1 MRPEIAGRD
10 ETTGAA
16 RRMTQLTRLDWYVV
30 GISLVLCYLPAM
42 FYLKRAGSSTAEFF
56 ASGQSAPWWLVGTS
70 MVATTFSTDTPNLV
84 TDFVRSH
91 GVSYNWV
98 WWAFLLTGMAT
109 VFFYAQLWRRSR
121 VLTDLEF
128 YELRYSGKPAA
139 VVRGFRAVYLGLFF
153 NIMIMSTVT
162 LAAVKIA
169 NVMLGWG
176 RVETIAIAGTACVLF
191 AAVSG
196 LWGVLATD
204 IVQFA
209 LAMIGVIGAAIVSLR
224 QPAVGGLAALLDK
237 TSPSTLS
244 LLPDFSDTSLT
255 LTVLVIP
262 LTVQWWS
269 VWYPGAEPGGGSYI
283 AQRILASK
291 NERHALGATLWF
303 NVAHYALRPWPWI
316 IVALC
321 SMLVF
326 PTLADI
332 QRALPHV
339 NPALIGNDLAYP
351 AMLTLL
357 PVGMKGLLI
366 ASLFAAYRSTMET
379 HLNWG
384 SSYLIIDF
392 YQRFIRPGKSERHYL
407 WVSRALA
414 AFLMAAAGAFTLA
427 LSTAS
432 EAFQLL
438 LSVGA
443 GTGLIYLL
451 RWFWWRINAWSE
463 ISAMVSSFLVALGFF
478 FARKSGFAIADPVP
492 LLATVGVT
500 TVVWVTVTMLT
511 EPVDRASLVRF
522 YELTRPAGRGWDV
535 IRTEANLPPSPDSFP
550 QMLLGWTAGVT
561 FVYAGLFGAGS
572 FIYGRTIAAIAWLVA
587 FIVSGIALV
596 RVVKGVWASE
606 EELAG
611 SETSGVAA
619 RRPCTKAVILARGL
633 GSRMRQADDGVML
646 SAEQAAAAD
655 AGAKGMIPVG
665 RPFLDYVLSGLAD
678 AGFTDVCI
686 VVAPQHAEIHDR
698 YARAAIPTRVRVQ
711 FAVQANAL
719 GTADAVLAAEEFAG
733 GEPFVVLNADNYYP
747 TDVLARLRNADG
759 AAGVAFSRAGLLRA
773 GDVPADRLAS
783 YALLDVHGG
792 VLRRIIE
799 KPDAATMAAQA
810 NAPVSMNCWRLES
823 TFFRACR
830 DVQPSARDELEL
842 PNAIQYAIDV
852 LGERFTMIP
861 ADASVLDLSRRAD
874 VAKVTARLKAVT
886 VRL

>member
-1 MRPEIAGRD
+1 
-10 ETTGAA
+10 
-16 RRMTQLTRLDWYVV
+16 MTQLTRLDWVV
-30 GISLVLCYLPAM
+30 VVVSLVLCYLPAL

-128 YELRYSGKPAA
+128 YELRYSGRPAA

-153 NIMIMSTVT
+153 NVMIMATVT

-176 RVETIAIAGTACVLF
+176 RVETIVIAGTACVLF
-191 AAVSG
+191 ASVAG

-209 LAMIGVIGAAIVSLR
+209 LAMVGVIGAAIVSLN
-224 QPAVGGLAALLDK
+224 QPAVGGLASLLDK

-244 LLPDFSDTSLT
+244 LLPDFSDTT
-255 LTVLVIP
+255 LVVTVLVIP

-357 PVGMKGLLI
+357 PVGMKGLLV

-392 YQRFIRPGKSERHYL
+392 YQRFVKPGKSERHYL
-407 WVSRALA
+407 WVSRALT
-414 AFLMAAAGAFTLA
+414 AFLMIAAGLFTLA

-463 ISAMVSSFLVALGFF
+463 ISAMVSSFLIAFGFF
-478 FARKSGFAIADPVP
+478 VAKKMGVAIPDPVP
-492 LLATVGVT
+492 LLVTVAATT
-500 TVVWVTVTMLT
+500 IVWVTVTMLT
-511 EPVDRASLVRF
+511 KPADRASLVRF
-522 YELTRPAGRGWDV
+522 YELTRPAGPGWNV
-535 IRTEANLPPSPDSFP
+535 IRTESNLPPSSDSIP
-550 QMLLGWTAGVT
+550 QMMLGWTAGVM
-561 FVYAGLFGAGS
+561 FVYAGLFGTGS
-572 FIYGRTIAAIAWLVA
+572 FIYGRTIPAVMWLVA
-587 FIVSGIALV
+587 FVVSGFVLLHVV
-596 RVVKGVWASE
+596 RRAWAAE
-606 EELAG
+606 GERELAG
-611 SETSGVAA
+611 SETSAVAA
-619 RRPCTKAVILARGL
+619 ERLCTKAVILARGL
-633 GSRMRQADDGVML
+633 GSRMREGDDNAVL
-646 SAEQAAAAD
+646 SSEQAAAAND
-655 AGAKGMIPVG
+655 GAKAMIPVG

-686 VVAPQHAEIHDR
+686 VVAPQHAEMHDR
-698 YARAAIPTRVRVQ
+698 YARAAIPTRLRVH
-711 FAVQANAL
+711 FAVQANPL
-719 GTADAVLAAEEFAG
+719 GTADAVLAAEEFTT

-747 TDVLARLRNADG
+747 TDVLARLRNAAG
-759 AAGVAFSRAGLLRA
+759 PAGVAFSRAGLLRS
-773 GDVPADRLAS
+773 GDIPADRIAA
-783 YALLDVHGG
+783 YALLDVVDGA
-792 VLRRIIE
+792 LRRIVE
-799 KPDAATMAAQA
+799 KPDAATMSARTD
-810 NAPVSMNCWRLES
+810 APVSMNCWRLDS
-823 TFFRACR
+823 TIFRACR
-830 DVQPSARDELEL
+830 DLQPSVRDELEL

-852 LGERFTMIP
+852 LGERFAMIP
-861 ADASVLDLSRRAD
+861 ADATVLDLSRRGD
-874 VAKVTARLKAVT
+874 IAKVTARLQSMPVK
-886 VRL
+886 L

>member
-1 MRPEIAGRD
+1 
-10 ETTGAA
+10 
-16 RRMTQLTRLDWYVV
+16 
-30 GISLVLCYLPAM
+30 M

-56 ASGQSAPWWLVGTS
+56 TSGQSAPWWLVGTS

-176 RVETIAIAGTACVLF
+176 RVETIVVAGTACVLF
-191 AAVSG
+191 ASVSG

-204 IVQFA
+204 LVQFA
-209 LAMIGVIGAAIVSLR
+209 LAMVGVIGAAIVALR
-224 QPAVGGLAALLDK
+224 QPAVGGLSSMLSKID
-237 TSPSTLS
+237 PRTLS
-244 LLPDFSDTSLT
+244 LLPDFNDTSLA

-326 PTLADI
+326 PSLADI

-357 PVGMKGLLI
+357 PVGMKGLLV

-392 YQRFIRPGKSERHYL
+392 YQRFIGRGKSERHYL
-407 WVSRALA
+407 WVSRALT
-414 AFLMAAAGAFTLA
+414 AFLMIAAGVFTLA

-463 ISAMVSSFLVALGFF
+463 ISAMAASFLIALGFF
-478 FARKSGFAIADPVP
+478 AAKKAGYAIADPAP
-492 LLATVGVT
+492 LLITVAAT

-511 EPVDRASLVRF
+511 EPADRASLVRF
-522 YELTRPAGRGWDV
+522 YELTRPAGPGWNA
-535 IRTEANLPPSPDSFP
+535 IRAESNLPPSSDSFP

-561 FVYAGLFGAGS
+561 FVYAGLFGTGS
-572 FIYGRTIAAIAWLVA
+572 LIYGRTIHTFVWFVV
-587 FIVSGIALV
+587 FVVSGVILWQ
-596 RVVKGVWASE
+596 VVKQTWASQP
-606 EELAG
+606 ELAG
-611 SETSGVAA
+611 SETSSRAA
-619 RRPCTKAVILARGL
+619 HRPCTKAVVLARGV
-633 GSRMRQADDGVML
+633 GSRMREADETATL
-646 SAEQAAAAD
+646 SAAQAAAAND
-655 AGAKGMIPVG
+655 GVKAMLPVG

-686 VVAPQHAEIHDR
+686 VVAPQHADD
-698 YARAAIPTRVRVQ
+698 ARPLHARGDPHASSRPIRRATQAGRHGRRRSCRRGIRRGRTLRRGERRQLLSERRAVASPHGPSARVPPASRSRGRDCCEAATLPRTDSPRTPCSTFATACCSASSRSRTPPRCRRAPTRR
-711 FAVQANAL
+711 
-719 GTADAVLAAEEFAG
+719 
-733 GEPFVVLNADNYYP
+733 
-747 TDVLARLRNADG
+747 
-759 AAGVAFSRAGLLRA
+759 
-773 GDVPADRLAS
+773 
-783 YALLDVHGG
+783 
-792 VLRRIIE
+792 
-799 KPDAATMAAQA
+799 
-810 NAPVSMNCWRLES
+810 VSMNCWRLDS
-823 TFFRACR
+823 KIFRACR
-830 DVQPSARDELEL
+830 DVQPSSRDELEL
-842 PNAIQYAIDV
+842 PNAIQYAVEV
-852 LGERFTMIP
+852 LGERFEMIA
-861 ADASVLDLSRRAD
+861 ADAPVLDLSRRAD
-874 VAKVTARLKAVT
+874 VAKVTARLQDVA

>member
-1 MRPEIAGRD
+1 M
-10 ETTGAA
+10 
-16 RRMTQLTRLDWYVV
+16 QLTSLDWVIV
-30 GISLVLCYLPAM
+30 AVSLVLCYLPAM
-42 FYLKRAGSSTAEFF
+42 FYLRRARSSVAEFF
-56 ASGQSAPWWLVGTS
+56 TSGQSAPWWLVGTS

-128 YELRYSGKPAA
+128 YELRYSGRPAA
-139 VVRGFRAVYLGLFF
+139 AVRGFRAVYLGLFF
-153 NIMIMSTVT
+153 NIMIMATVT

-176 RVETIAIAGTACVLF
+176 RFETIAVCGTAVVLF

-204 IVQFA
+204 LVQFV
-209 LAMIGVIGAAIVSLR
+209 LAMVGVIAAAYVALD
-224 QPAVGGLAALLDK
+224 QPAVGGLSGLLAK
-237 TSPSTLS
+237 TDPKTLS
-244 LLPDFSDTSLT
+244 LLPDFHDTTLT

-326 PTLADI
+326 PTLGDL
-332 QRALPHV
+332 QRALPQV

-357 PVGMKGLLI
+357 PVGMKGLII
-366 ASLFAAYRSTMET
+366 ASLFAAYRSTIET

-384 SSYLIIDF
+384 SSYLVIDF
-392 YQRFIRPGKSERHYL
+392 YQRFLAPGKTQRHYL
-407 WVSRALA
+407 WVSRSLTAV
-414 AFLMAAAGAFTLA
+414 LMILCGVFTTF

-432 EAFQLL
+432 EAFELL

-463 ISAMVSSFLVALGFF
+463 ISAMISSFLVSLAFF
-478 FARKSGFAIADPVP
+478 VAKKMGADIPDPVP

-500 TVVWVTVTMLT
+500 TVVWITVTLMTAPADHATL
-511 EPVDRASLVRF
+511 LRF
-522 YELTRPAGRGWDV
+522 YELTRPAGPGWAAF
-535 IRTEANLPPSPDSFP
+535 RAESKLPPSPDSIP
-550 QMLLGWTAGVT
+550 QMMLGWIAGVM
-561 FVYAGLFGAGS
+561 FVYAGLFGTGS
-572 FIYGRTIAAIAWLVA
+572 LIYGRVSQSIMWAVLFV
-587 FIVSGIALV
+587 VSGVVLLGVV
-596 RVVKGVWASE
+596 RRVWASE
-606 EELAG
+606 PELAG
-611 SETSGVAA
+611 GETSAVAA
-619 RRPCTKAVILARGL
+619 DRPCTKAVILAAGRGT
-633 GSRMRQADDGVML
+633 RMQAADRDVALTDD
-646 SAEQAAAAD
+646 QAAAAD
-655 AGAKGMIPVG
+655 AGIKAMMPVSADASSASALAEA
-665 RPFLDYVLSGLAD
+665 RPFLDYSLTALGD

-686 VVAPQHAEIHDR
+686 VLSPEDRAIRDR
-698 YARAAIPTRVRVQ
+698 YTRTAIPTRFRAS
-711 FAVQANAL
+711 FATQLEPA
-719 GTADAVLAAEEFAG
+719 GTADALLAAEEFTA
-733 GEPFVVLNADNYYP
+733 GEPFVVINSDNYYP
-747 TDVLARLRNADG
+747 PEVLASVRTATEPTCVG
-759 AAGVAFSRAGLLRA
+759 FSRAGLVRR
-773 GDVPADRLAS
+773 GNVSADRIA
-783 YALLDVHGG
+783 AFAILDVGPDG
-792 VLRRIIE
+792 YLRGIVE
-799 KPDAATMAAQA
+799 KPDPSTLASAGSPAT
-810 NAPVSMNCWRLES
+810 VSMNCWRLASEI
-823 TFFRACR
+823 FQACR
-830 DVQPSARDELEL
+830 DVPPSPRGELEL
-842 PNAIQYAIDV
+842 PGAVMFAIDV
-852 LGERFTMIP
+852 LGMRVRVMHI
-861 ADASVLDLSRRAD
+861 DAPVLDLSRRAD
-874 VAKVTARLKAVT
+874 IPVVTGRLRGVPVK
-886 VRL
+886 L